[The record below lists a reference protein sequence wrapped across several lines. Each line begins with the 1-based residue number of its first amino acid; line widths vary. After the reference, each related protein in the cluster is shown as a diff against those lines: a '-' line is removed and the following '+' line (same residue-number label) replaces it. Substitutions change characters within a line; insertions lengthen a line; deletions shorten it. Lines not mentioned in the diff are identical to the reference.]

1 MFFNLIKHQR
11 QDIDK
16 IYLYIKD
23 PFRSK
28 YQLLIKG
35 REKVGIRNLKNA
47 KAFINFSQ
55 TIDDVC
61 GYLEPYNPTKKR
73 RVLVIFLDSIKLKTD
88 WIENNNI
95 F

>member
-55 TIDDVC
+55 TIDDVY

-73 RVLVIFLDSIKLKTD
+73 RVLVIFLESIKLKTD